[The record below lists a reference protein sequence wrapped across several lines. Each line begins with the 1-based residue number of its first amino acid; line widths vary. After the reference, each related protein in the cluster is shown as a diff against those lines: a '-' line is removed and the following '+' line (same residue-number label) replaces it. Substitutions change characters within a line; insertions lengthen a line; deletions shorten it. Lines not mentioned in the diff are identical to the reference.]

1 MKKVLAAATIATL
14 LSIGA
19 IAQSKSGTWQK
30 PGQKNNSSWKQSQ
43 ESAQE
48 KASRI
53 NDQVD
58 ITNGPNVSNIT
69 RNSATLSWTTNKNAA
84 TRVRYGTNRVNP
96 GKRAYV
102 PGGTT
107 QHSVQLTGLQ
117 SGQTY
122 HYEIENRG
130 GKDRFK
136 GSFQTP
142 R

>member
-1 MKKVLAAATIATL
+1 MKRILAAGTVLAL

-19 IAQSKSGTWQK
+19 MAQSGTWQR
-30 PGQKNNSSWKQSQ
+30 NNQRNQS
-43 ESAQE
+43 SAQRE
-48 KASRI
+48 ENAQERASGI

-58 ITNGPNVSNIT
+58 ITSGPNVSNVT
-69 RNSATLSWTTNKNAA
+69 RNSATLTWTTNKNAA

-96 GKRAYV
+96 GKHAYM

-117 SGQTY
+117 PGQTY
-122 HYEIENRG
+122 HYEIENKTGR
-130 GKDRFK
+130 DRFK

>member
-1 MKKVLAAATIATL
+1 MRKVLVAGTIAAL

-19 IAQSKSGTWQK
+19 MAQSTGTWRKSNQ
-30 PGQKNNSSWKQSQ
+30 QSNTARSQ
-43 ESAQE
+43 NEETRQE
-48 KASRI
+48 KASGI

-58 ITNGPNVSNIT
+58 ITSGPNVSNIT
-69 RNSATLSWTTNKNAA
+69 RNSATLTWTTNKNAA
-84 TRVRYGTNRVNP
+84 TRVRYGTDRVNP
-96 GKRAYV
+96 GKHAYM

-117 SGQTY
+117 AGQTY
-122 HYEIENRG
+122 HYEIENKTG
-130 GKDRFK
+130 HDRFK